1 MLDSIA
7 ILKEEITLLDE
18 RKEGLNY
25 RLYMIASASGKRYY
39 AVEVEGMGDSE
50 LALLG
55 SDLRKAQK
63 TYERIVRGG
72 VSPVTLDDVARDAV
86 LSEKY

>member
-1 MLDSIA
+1 MIDNIA

-25 RLYMIASASGKRYY
+25 RLYMITSASGKRYY
-39 AVEVEGMGDSE
+39 AVEAEGMGDSE

-55 SDLRKAQK
+55 SDIQKAQK
-63 TYERIVRGG
+63 TYERIARGG